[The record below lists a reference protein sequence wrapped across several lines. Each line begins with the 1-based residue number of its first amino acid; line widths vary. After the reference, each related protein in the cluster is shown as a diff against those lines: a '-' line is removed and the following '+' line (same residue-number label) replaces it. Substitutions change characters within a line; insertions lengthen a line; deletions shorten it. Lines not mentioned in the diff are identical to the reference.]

1 MTGLSNLL
9 NSEDLLNAPL
19 KTIEQSSDQ
28 DSTKGTI
35 TPTRTVSS
43 NRHQQLPLMSESEK
57 SILSK
62 TSYRPLVRLRDRLPK
77 SKVNKRYLPP
87 KICQTSD

>member
-35 TPTRTVSS
+35 TPTRTLSS
-43 NRHQQLPLMSESEK
+43 QSSLQLPLMSESEK

-62 TSYRPLVRLRDRLPK
+62 TSYKPLVRLRDRLLNQK
-77 SKVNKRYLPP
+77 LTKDTCLQ

>member
-35 TPTRTVSS
+35 TPTRTLSS
-43 NRHQQLPLMSESEK
+43 IVTTITFN
-57 SILSK
+57 
-62 TSYRPLVRLRDRLPK
+62 VG
-77 SKVNKRYLPP
+77 V
-87 KICQTSD
+87 